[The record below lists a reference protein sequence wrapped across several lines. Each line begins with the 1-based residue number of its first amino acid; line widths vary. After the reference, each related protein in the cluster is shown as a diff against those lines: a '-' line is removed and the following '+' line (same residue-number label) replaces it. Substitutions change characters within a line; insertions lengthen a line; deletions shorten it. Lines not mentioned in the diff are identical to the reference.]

1 MFWWGK
7 HSSFSPSFYLHLY
20 QFTSFGWFCGPP
32 AGACPFFLRKR
43 DIFSSTMVKFFKLH
57 LLMQCIKV
65 HAKVLLMSKNLFVKP
80 VYEIPYYY
88 HTKIDHMIFKFI
100 IVNFITLNV
109 IPRRFTGGVTYA
121 PTPDKDSDVY
131 SYPHSSEQLYR
142 KVGAISTS
150 QFGYSGFKK
159 GRNTR
164 E

>member
-1 MFWWGK
+1 MNTK
-7 HSSFSPSFYLHLY
+7 L
-20 QFTSFGWFCGPP
+20 
-32 AGACPFFLRKR
+32 FLRPFY
-43 DIFSSTMVKFFKLH
+43 DIPCH
-57 LLMQCIKV
+57 
-65 HAKVLLMSKNLFVKP
+65 
-80 VYEIPYYY
+80 YYK
-88 HTKIDHMIFKFI
+88 KIDHMIFKFI
-100 IVNFITLNV
+100 IVHFITLNV